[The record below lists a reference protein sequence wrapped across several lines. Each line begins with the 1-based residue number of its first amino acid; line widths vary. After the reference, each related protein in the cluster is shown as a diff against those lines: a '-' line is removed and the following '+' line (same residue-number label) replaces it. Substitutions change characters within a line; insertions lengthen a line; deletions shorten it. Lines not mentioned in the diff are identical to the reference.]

1 MWDFSN
7 VVKENDQ
14 RRKYLSFL
22 NESKRLKMHVD
33 DEILSVMAN
42 ELRVI
47 ELVNIVIGDEIDQ
60 TQLKHHSM
68 KKNREMSTEYL

>member
-1 MWDFSN
+1 
-7 VVKENDQ
+7 
-14 RRKYLSFL
+14 
-22 NESKRLKMHVD
+22 MHVD